1 MSPYYNPSDP
11 QEMQRASGNPW
22 YNPLSPYT
30 NLGGGLQYLL
40 AQMAGQKEKAK
51 QDQWAVEDRDLKKQ
65 TTEANIGETKANTE
79 RLLRPPVEPAQ
90 KGYVL
95 PKSVLKEVAKYHG
108 FTNESEYD
116 SYDPQAQQ
124 DMFKEYMDARTAA
137 TARGLKVTPTKTG
150 AAKLKMIDMAIAQI
164 NKRASEIGGELRAF
178 IMQPMSDPKGEMA
191 AHDRKILANLNRLR
205 MRFST
210 YPWKMDENG
219 TLPEAYEREVV
230 DYLNAPDAVEMGR
243 AFDTQ
248 TPTPEP
254 TKSEAP
260 PRVGKFKGETAT
272 SPSGQVFTWDGSKW
286 AKK

>member
-1 MSPYYNPSDP
+1 MPYYNDPSSDI
-11 QEMQRASGNPW
+11 QQGMQGSFNPMTGRLNGGNMV
-22 YNPLSPYT
+22 LEF
-30 NLGGGLQYLL
+30 L
-40 AQMAGQKEKAK
+40 ARMAGQKEKAK

-79 RLLRPPVEPAQ
+79 RLLRPPAEP
-90 KGYVL
+90 KPRGYTL
-95 PKSVLKEVAKYHG
+95 PPTVLKEVAKYHG

-116 SYDPQAQQ
+116 SYDPQLQQ
-124 DMFKEYMDARTAA
+124 DMTKEYMDAKAAA
-137 TARGLKVTPTKTG
+137 TARGLKIVPNKQG
-150 AAKLKMIDMAIAQI
+150 ALKLKMIDMAIAQI